1 MCSVWTEPQ
10 WLCTIDVL
18 SVCTVC
24 VDSVWHFARVCF
36 VDHMLML
43 SLPLSVWFLMS
54 VGSVPAPFLGF
65 IAPPVPVAGSLAGE
79 TRIYRVVSS
88 FRHILIAA

>member
-1 MCSVWTEPQ
+1 MAVYYRCFVCVCLCVRSVW
-10 WLCTIDVL
+10 IR
-18 SVCTVC
+18 SGI
-24 VDSVWHFARVCF
+24 FARVCF

-79 TRIYRVVSS
+79 TRIYRVVS
-88 FRHILIAA
+88 FFCHILIAA